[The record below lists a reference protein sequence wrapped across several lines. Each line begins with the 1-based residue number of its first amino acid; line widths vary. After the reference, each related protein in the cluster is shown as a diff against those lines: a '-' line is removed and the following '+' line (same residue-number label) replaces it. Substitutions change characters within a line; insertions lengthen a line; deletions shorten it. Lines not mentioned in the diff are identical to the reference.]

1 MNFVD
6 FLSTIEVRV
15 SRKDIGEGEI
25 VNVDPPL
32 TIFTNFENLMQGKS
46 L

>member
-6 FLSTIEVRV
+6 LLSTIEVRI

-25 VNVDPPL
+25 INVDPRL
-32 TIFTNFENLMQGKS
+32 TKL
-46 L
+46 